1 MPVWQ
6 SLENRPPFSAEML
19 MLTRSYSYP
28 ADAAETV
35 MTVVESLAD
44 PIWYFEAG
52 RPTANPGRVMLAH
65 IQRAFAKP
73 WQSSSWP
80 MRETSSRYDAN
91 FLF

>member
-35 MTVVESLAD
+35 MAVVESLAD
-44 PIWYFEAG
+44 PIW
-52 RPTANPGRVMLAH
+52 
-65 IQRAFAKP
+65 
-73 WQSSSWP
+73 
-80 MRETSSRYDAN
+80 
-91 FLF
+91 